1 MQERQLDIPAKI
13 AVEAEGAEKRGL
25 TVIFAAWRNKV
36 QALAAFGDT
45 AKPGMSE
52 LIAGLQEKGMHIWL
66 VSGDSQETTAAIAAQ
81 LKIKRFAGR
90 ARPEDKASLVQR
102 LKSQGFRVGMVGDG
116 VNDSA
121 ALAQADV
128 GFSLGVNLGRLM
140 EEVADV
146 TLFGGNISRLP
157 VSLDL
162 SRLLV
167 KAVRQNL
174 ILAFLYN
181 GIGIPLAVLG
191 MLNPLLA
198 VLAMLASS
206 LTVIGNTM
214 RLAGEGAPFSGA
226 AKNDERIM
234 KQNVAA
240 QAVPR

>member
-1 MQERQLDIPAKI
+1 
-13 AVEAEGAEKRGL
+13 
-25 TVIFAAWRNKV
+25 
-36 QALAAFGDT
+36 
-45 AKPGMSE
+45 
-52 LIAGLQEKGMHIWL
+52 
-66 VSGDSQETTAAIAAQ
+66 
-81 LKIKRFAGR
+81 
-90 ARPEDKASLVQR
+90 
-102 LKSQGFRVGMVGDG
+102 
-116 VNDSA
+116 
-121 ALAQADV
+121 
-128 GFSLGVNLGRLM
+128 M

-214 RLAGEGAPFSGA
+214 RLAGEGAPFSGSE
-226 AKNDERIM
+226 KNDERIV